1 MPVNWKVKAAIKKG
15 LKTDSSNYRQISLLL
30 LLSKVDEIF
39 AMDQKND
46 FDILTTNTLI
56 INVPVVWIKFL

>member
-56 INVPVVWIKFL
+56 INVPVVWIKLL

>member
-30 LLSKVDEIF
+30 LLSKVDERF
-39 AMDQKND
+39 ALDQKND
-46 FDILTTNTLI
+46 FDILTTNTVI
-56 INVPVVWIKFL
+56 INVPVI